1 MIASILRHGDELH
14 SLINQKMLRKNDQE
28 EHPERSTSAKNK
40 ERGSYF
46 LYKELKVVAY
56 SR

>member
-1 MIASILRHGDELH
+1 MFASILRHGDELH

-28 EHPERSTSAKNK
+28 EHPERSSSAKNK

-46 LYKELKVVAY
+46 LYKEFKVVAN
-56 SR
+56 SS